1 MRLRDLSACL
11 SEIHWQF
18 KSYKTH
24 ELSSRKNSGTSAVC
38 ILTSCGCSP
47 ALAKDA
53 PASPDELAKQL
64 EQALQTKNQRA
75 ALALVCWDGVSPDMK
90 TQQEA
95 PFHTVFDEIGQ
106 GQQLSSVKAG
116 PLTPDTPLESVLNG
130 VKYRPNLKILGTIH
144 VTLDEDTN
152 PTEFVFCYGKKDNG
166 YWLVALVEAKPS
178 ENTDDK
184 K

>member
-1 MRLRDLSACL
+1 MNALIKTATLVACVFTLSVWHVAAD
-11 SEIHWQF
+11 
-18 KSYKTH
+18 
-24 ELSSRKNSGTSAVC
+24 N
-38 ILTSCGCSP
+38 
-47 ALAKDA
+47 A
-53 PASPDELAKQL
+53 PASPDELVKRL
-64 EQALQTKNQRA
+64 EQALQTKNQGA
-75 ALALVCWDGVSPDMK
+75 ALALVCWDGVSPGMK

-95 PFHTVFDEIGQ
+95 PIHMMFDEIGQ

-116 PLTPDTPLESVLNG
+116 PLTPDAPIEMVLNG
-130 VKYRPNLKILGTIH
+130 VKYHPNVKVLGTIH

-166 YWLVALVEAKPS
+166 YWLTALVEAKPS